1 MNRIARLLCGSIAL
15 FSSIIAISAPTPY
28 QKSIEEIWAGTLDV
42 GAAKLGMVVHLT
54 KKSDGS
60 FVSTMDS
67 PDQGAKGIPVAKTTF
82 EGGKLRLEVTAVQG
96 AFEGTT
102 SIDGKEIK
110 GNWEQGGEKFP
121 LTLVKVDKAPEVKKP
136 NRPQTPKKPYPYTQ
150 TEVTYEINPTGIK

>member
-1 MNRIARLLCGSIAL
+1 MKSFSMLFCGSFAMLSTINI
-15 FSSIIAISAPTPY
+15 FSAHSLC
-28 QKSIEEIWAGTLDV
+28 QKSVEEIWAGTLDV

-82 EGGKLRLEVTAVQG
+82 EGGKLRLEVMAVLG
-96 AFEGTT
+96 VFEGAA